1 MILLDTN
8 VCVGILR
15 GDKAVL
21 AAYARNRG
29 NVAISAMTVGE
40 LFFGAEKSENKER
53 NRQFVERFVAAMPV
67 VQTDNATMRRFGA
80 EKARL
85 QAAGTPV
92 EDADILIAA
101 TALSLDV
108 PLATGNTRHFYRFPD
123 LELTNWFLM

>member
-8 VCVGILR
+8 VCIGILR
-15 GDKAVL
+15 ADQSVL

-40 LFFGAEKSENKER
+40 LFFGAEKSQSHER
-53 NRQFVERFVAAMPV
+53 NRQLVEQFVAVMPI
-67 VQTDNATMRRFGA
+67 VQTDNGIMCRFGV

-85 QAAGTPV
+85 QAAGTPL

-101 TALSLDV
+101 TALSLAA
-108 PLATGNTRHFYRFPD
+108 PLATGNTRHFSRFPD
-123 LELTNWFLM
+123 LELSNWFLP

>member
-53 NRQFVERFVAAMPV
+53 NCQLVEQFVGAMPIV
-67 VQTDNATMRRFGA
+67 HTDVAIMRRFGI

-85 QAAGTPV
+85 QIAGTPV

-101 TALSLDV
+101 TALSLAV
-108 PLATGNTRHFYRFPD
+108 PFATGNTKHFIRFPG
-123 LELTNWFLM
+123 LELTNWFLG

>member
-15 GDKAVL
+15 GDNAVL
-21 AAYARNRG
+21 ASYARNRG

-40 LFFGAEKSENKER
+40 LFFGAEKSENTER
-53 NRQFVERFVAAMPV
+53 NRQLVEQFVGAMPM
-67 VQTDNATMRRFGA
+67 VQTDTAIMRRFGA

-85 QAAGTPV
+85 QMAGTPV

-101 TALSLDV
+101 TALSMDV
-108 PLATGNTRHFYRFPD
+108 PLATGNTRHFIRFPD
-123 LELTNWFLM
+123 LELANWFER